1 MKKVLTRAE
10 AILNQALRED
20 AGSGGR
26 KYYTQMLLVD
36 TASEPLT
43 PAVSAVEE
51 RVREANINEMTPMQ
65 ALMFINELKS
75 MLERK

>member
-1 MKKVLTRAE
+1 
-10 AILNQALRED
+10 
-20 AGSGGR
+20 
-26 KYYTQMLLVD
+26 MLLVD
-36 TASEPLT
+36 TTAEPLT
-43 PAVSAVEE
+43 PEVSAVEE